1 MIHRLYDVDI
11 VERLRKNDAKAQFS
25 TNQSPPY
32 SIQGEAADEIEKLRH
47 DISRAMAN
55 HNADL
60 NTSAPEGET
69 IDAARYRWIRDRA
82 AFVGFGGSFND
93 HDGNV
98 LHGEK
103 LDKFVDERIEPQ
115 SLPVAHSKSEYK
127 RIKAQGG
134 DVLPPAARMP
144 EGSKE

>member
-1 MIHRLYDVDI
+1 MSLYDVDI

-60 NTSAPEGET
+60 NTSAPEGDAR
-69 IDAARYRWIRDRA
+69 DAALWRDL
-82 AFVGFGGSFND
+82 VLLDQMDVVVIFGGAQSNEE
-93 HDGNV
+93 
-98 LHGEK
+98 LLAK
-103 LDKFVDERIEPQ
+103 LREWIERKRSEPQ

-134 DVLPPAARMP
+134 DVLPPAASSEAK
-144 EGSKE
+144 EGK

>member
-25 TNQSPPY
+25 TNQLPPY

-60 NTSAPEGET
+60 NTSAPEERAT
-69 IDAARYRWIRDRA
+69 I
-82 AFVGFGGSFND
+82 
-93 HDGNV
+93 
-98 LHGEK
+98 
-103 LDKFVDERIEPQ
+103 
-115 SLPVAHSKSEYK
+115 
-127 RIKAQGG
+127 
-134 DVLPPAARMP
+134 P
-144 EGSKE
+144 EGWTLVPKIANVEMLAELASGITLLVRDQAPAPDLPTLLDRYQGAYTAMLKKASPPPQRVPEGHKDV